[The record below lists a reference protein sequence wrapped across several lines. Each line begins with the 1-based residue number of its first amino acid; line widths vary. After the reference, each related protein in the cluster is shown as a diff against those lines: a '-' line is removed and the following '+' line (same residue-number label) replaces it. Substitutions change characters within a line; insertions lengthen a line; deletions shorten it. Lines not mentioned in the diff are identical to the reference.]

1 MSELK
6 VPISSAL
13 SVQVVELS
21 SQKDVTAR
29 ELK

>member
-13 SVQVVELS
+13 SVPVVELS
-21 SQKDVTAR
+21 SQKGVTAR
-29 ELK
+29 DLK